1 MAKPRGLGR
10 GLKSLLGDD
19 LTLAVMPDKSNGITE
34 IELCKLQAG
43 KYQPRTA
50 MEQEKLQELADS
62 IREQGVISP
71 IIIRPIAADKYE
83 IIAGERRF
91 RASQL
96 AGKESIPAIIRDFD
110 DKTALAV
117 ALIENMQREDLN
129 VMEEA
134 LGVKRLIEEFG
145 FTHEDA
151 AKAIG
156 QKPSGNQ

>member
-34 IELCKLQAG
+34 IELSKLQAG

-83 IIAGERRF
+83 IIAGERRW
-91 RASQL
+91 RAITGS
-96 AGKESIPAIIRDFD
+96 FC
-110 DKTALAV
+110 
-117 ALIENMQREDLN
+117 
-129 VMEEA
+129 
-134 LGVKRLIEEFG
+134 
-145 FTHEDA
+145 
-151 AKAIG
+151 
-156 QKPSGNQ
+156 

>member
-34 IELCKLQAG
+34 IELSKLQAG

-71 IIIRPIAADKYE
+71 IIIARLPPTSTKSLPVS
-83 IIAGERRF
+83 GVSVHPSLPERSPF
-91 RASQL
+91 RQL
-96 AGKESIPAIIRDFD
+96 SATLMTR
-110 DKTALAV
+110 
-117 ALIENMQREDLN
+117 RHW
-129 VMEEA
+129 
-134 LGVKRLIEEFG
+134 RL
-145 FTHEDA
+145 H
-151 AKAIG
+151 
-156 QKPSGNQ
+156 